1 MDTRKPPRAL
11 AWDKP
16 TSLIPAR
23 AASSF
28 CESPCAFARV
38 SRVSSFSVMRLFNLC
53 RSMLLNIAYNWGPLL
68 YAEPK
73 EHDLIAVHSGSSSL
87 ISKIQWHRL
96 WGQFHTKRRRSKIKV
111 RYSHAEC
118 RHIAKNLTR
127 SERAMRGPD
136 IHQDTLFSTASPAGR
151 VPKDHS
157 LRQLVDTAL
166 LALDEDFDDL
176 YADAANGS

>member
-1 MDTRKPPRAL
+1 MLGDQDVWGTNRLSKA
-11 AWDKP
+11 
-16 TSLIPAR
+16 
-23 AASSF
+23 
-28 CESPCAFARV
+28 ESILGTGMSQNL
-38 SRVSSFSVMRLFNLC
+38 SRGRRHAC
-53 RSMLLNIAYNWGPLL
+53 NWGPLL

-87 ISKIQWHRL
+87 ISRIQWHRL

-151 VPKDHS
+151 VPKDHP
-157 LRQLVDTAL
+157 LRQLVDMAL